1 MSTPDNQHEALDSFI
16 AKWRDRW
23 PEWSVAEV
31 FLPAPRRQTAYAWF
45 ALLQEF
51 TDAAWSGEDA
61 TPGLAKLAW
70 WGEELRGWAK
80 GARRHPLGATLQRQP
95 VDWIALSG
103 SLREL
108 QAARGIVPPVLA
120 GLQTFATAVACGEA
134 ILFDGESGQDGAVD
148 RVLADILAEHA
159 MSHGAADQART
170 LLAAHPRSRA
180 ATRPRRIQSALLHE
194 RLPQL
199 AAGQPLRAAKP
210 WRSVWLAWR
219 AARSE

>member
-1 MSTPDNQHEALDSFI
+1 MSTPDNQHEALESFI

-31 FLPAPRRQTAYAWF
+31 FLPASRRQTAYAWF

-51 TDAAWSGEDA
+51 ADAAWSGEDA

-108 QAARGIVPPVLA
+108 QAARGIVPPVFSE
-120 GLQTFATAVACGEA
+120 LQAFAAAVARIEA
-134 ILFDGESGQDGAVD
+134 ILFEGDGGQDSAVD
-148 RVLADILAEHA
+148 RVLADVLAEHA
-159 MSHGAADQART
+159 LSHGAADQART
-170 LLAAHPRSRA
+170 LLAARPRSRG
-180 ATRPRRIQSALLHE
+180 ATRPRRIQSALLYE
-194 RLPQL
+194 RLSQL
-199 AAGQPLRAAKP
+199 AADQPLRAARP

>member
-31 FLPAPRRQTAYAWF
+31 FLPASRRQTAYAWF
-45 ALLQEF
+45 TLLQEF

-108 QAARGIVPPVLA
+108 QAARGIVPPALS
-120 GLQTFATAVACGEA
+120 GLQAFAAAVARIEA
-134 ILFDGESGQDGAVD
+134 ILFEGENGQGGAVD
-148 RVLADILAEHA
+148 RVLADVLAEHA
-159 MSHGAADQART
+159 LSHGATDQART
-170 LLAAHPRSRA
+170 LVAARLRGRE
-180 ATRPRRIQSALLHE
+180 ATRPRRIQSALLYE
-194 RLPQL
+194 RLSQL
-199 AAGQPLRAAKP
+199 AADQPLRAARP